1 MDGRRRGFAPFSVPG
16 EGECRVSRV
25 NLKNFLKKCGIRYI
39 LRTEGCCG
47 MSGESPIFT
56 AESSMEFSFFSMVA
70 QASLVAKAV
79 LLLLVLMSVGS
90 WGLMI
95 QKFVAL
101 NAANKKAILGI
112 ERFDKAAN
120 LRDAVQSLGAD
131 PSSPLYYIAH
141 QGVQEF
147 NRSRELGNASEVV
160 VDNVR
165 RALRQGAAS
174 EMARLQRS
182 LSLLATT
189 ANTAPFIGLFGTV
202 WGIMNSFHS
211 IGMLKSV
218 SLATVAPGISEALVA
233 TAIGLAVAVPAT
245 VGFNLFMGKLSQ
257 VDTLLVN
264 FAGFFLNR
272 VQRELNAQRPV
283 QRTGATEL

>member
-1 MDGRRRGFAPFSVPG
+1 
-16 EGECRVSRV
+16 
-25 NLKNFLKKCGIRYI
+25 
-39 LRTEGCCG
+39 
-47 MSGESPIFT
+47 
-56 AESSMEFSFFSMVA
+56 MELSFFSMIA
-70 QASLVAKAV
+70 HASIVAKVV
-79 LLLLVLMSVGS
+79 LGLLVLMSIAS
-90 WGLMI
+90 WALMI
-95 QKFVAL
+95 QKFFSL
-101 NAANKKAILGI
+101 NSASSRAIRGI

-120 LRDAVQSLGAD
+120 LREAVQSLGVD

-141 QGVQEF
+141 QGVLEF
-147 NRSRELGNASEVV
+147 NRSRELGNSSEVV

-182 LSLLATT
+182 LSMLATT

-211 IGMLKSV
+211 IGLSKSA

-233 TAIGLAVAVPAT
+233 TAIGLAVAIPAT
-245 VGFNLFMGKLSQ
+245 VGYNMFVGKLSQ

-272 VQRELNAQRPV
+272 VQREINAHRTV

>member
-1 MDGRRRGFAPFSVPG
+1 
-16 EGECRVSRV
+16 
-25 NLKNFLKKCGIRYI
+25 
-39 LRTEGCCG
+39 
-47 MSGESPIFT
+47 
-56 AESSMEFSFFSMVA
+56 MEISFFSMIA
-70 QASLVAKAV
+70 HASLVAKVV
-79 LLLLVLMSVGS
+79 LALLVLMSIGS
-90 WGLMI
+90 WALMI
-95 QKFVAL
+95 QKFFAL
-101 NAANKKAILGI
+101 TAANSKAIKGI
-112 ERFDKAAN
+112 DRFDKASN
-120 LRDAVQSLGAD
+120 LREAVQSLGAD
-131 PSSPLYYIAH
+131 PSSPLYFIAH
-141 QGVQEF
+141 QGVLEF

-174 EMARLQRS
+174 EMARLERS
-182 LSLLATT
+182 LSFLATT

-211 IGMLKSV
+211 IGLSKSA

-233 TAIGLAVAVPAT
+233 TALGLAVAVPAT
-245 VGFNLFMGKLSQ
+245 IGFNLFMGKLSQ

-272 VQRELNAQRPV
+272 VQRELNAHRPV

>member
-1 MDGRRRGFAPFSVPG
+1 M
-16 EGECRVSRV
+16 
-25 NLKNFLKKCGIRYI
+25 I
-39 LRTEGCCG
+39 
-47 MSGESPIFT
+47 
-56 AESSMEFSFFSMVA
+56 A
-70 QASLVAKAV
+70 QASLVAKGV
-79 LLLLVLMSVGS
+79 LLLLLCMSIMS

-95 QKFVAL
+95 QKYIAL
-101 NAANKKAILGI
+101 TAANKKALAGTGQF
-112 ERFDKAAN
+112 EKAPN

-131 PSSPLYYIAH
+131 PTSPLYYIAH

-147 NRSRELGNASEVV
+147 NRSKELGNSSDVV

-165 RALRQGAAS
+165 RALRQGVGS
-174 EMARLQRS
+174 ELARLQRS

-202 WGIMNSFHS
+202 WGIMSSFHS
-211 IGMLKSV
+211 IGMLKSA

-245 VGFNLFMGKLSQ
+245 IGFNIFMGKLSQ

-264 FAGFFLNR
+264 FAGVFLNR
-272 VQRELNAQRPV
+272 VQRELNAHRHV
-283 QRTGATEL
+283 QRMGAHGDVRWARTWAAAINLFRTSTSLPLWT

>member
-1 MDGRRRGFAPFSVPG
+1 
-16 EGECRVSRV
+16 
-25 NLKNFLKKCGIRYI
+25 
-39 LRTEGCCG
+39 
-47 MSGESPIFT
+47 
-56 AESSMEFSFFSMVA
+56 MEFSFFSMIA
-70 QASLVAKAV
+70 QASLIAKAV
-79 LLLLVLMSVGS
+79 LVLLVLMSVGS

-101 NAANKKAILGI
+101 TAANKKAISGI
-112 ERFDKAAN
+112 ARFDKATN

-202 WGIMNSFHS
+202 WGIMSSFHS
-211 IGMLKSV
+211 IGLLKSV

-245 VGFNLFMGKLSQ
+245 VGFNIFMGKLSQ

-272 VQRELNAQRPV
+272 VQRELNAHRPV

>member
-1 MDGRRRGFAPFSVPG
+1 
-16 EGECRVSRV
+16 
-25 NLKNFLKKCGIRYI
+25 
-39 LRTEGCCG
+39 
-47 MSGESPIFT
+47 
-56 AESSMEFSFFSMVA
+56 MEFSFFSMIA

-79 LLLLVLMSVGS
+79 LALLVLMSIGS

-95 QKFVAL
+95 QKFIAL
-101 NAANKKAILGI
+101 NAASSKALSGT
-112 ERFDKAAN
+112 ERFEKAAS
-120 LRDAVQSLGAD
+120 LREAVQSLGSD
-131 PSSPLYYIAH
+131 PASPLYYIAH
-141 QGVQEF
+141 QGVLEF
-147 NRSRELGNASEVV
+147 NRSKELGNSSEVV

-165 RALRQGAAS
+165 RALRQGVAS
-174 EMARLQRS
+174 ELARLQRS
-182 LSLLATT
+182 LSVLATT